1 MTNFYIKEL
10 IVSGKNKQ
18 TSTINFTKGL
28 NIVCGPSNT
37 GKSYIL
43 ECIDYL
49 FGSSEIRF
57 DRNTGYDTFKLIV
70 ATNKG
75 NISFER
81 KIDSNPIEV
90 ISENPLIES
99 RTYIRD
105 GKYDINDVW
114 LKLIGI
120 TEKHRIL
127 RTQGLAKQRLTW
139 RTFQHI
145 FLIKEDD
152 IFIERSPF
160 LSSQNTAKTPALAA
174 IYFLITGEDFSDFD
188 FEKETLLSNAKKKA
202 LEEYIND
209 QLNSIAKRKKALNA
223 IKIQDEKYIQ
233 NEVNKIT
240 QDIQNTEKHI
250 NDAMSNNQIILN
262 NIYVLNEKLA
272 EANTLHNRYN
282 ALKSQYVS
290 DIQRL
295 TFIIEGEFHDH
306 SNDNIS
312 NCPFCDGTIAS
323 PDKQLKYLKASQS
336 ELSRLVIQLN
346 DLKDAEKNLLQDKEN
361 LEIRLKMMNN
371 KRANIEQLIE
381 NELTPK
387 LTKLNEQ
394 LESYKETIQVK
405 NEANIIKQLEK
416 DLIEDLKETV
426 IEEEVIKEIKMK
438 TYYDKNVVN
447 DLELKI
453 SYILKKCMG
462 MNFSSV
468 YFDTDKYDIVINGK
482 AKRFFGKGYRA
493 FFNAILSLSLLEYI
507 KESGKYSPGI
517 LAIDSPILS
526 LKEKNDDVTPDTMK
540 NALFKYFND
549 YQHLDQIIIIE
560 NEIPNIDYSNANIIE
575 FSKDKNKGR
584 YGFLYGIHD

>member
-1 MTNFYIKEL
+1 Y
-10 IVSGKNKQ
+10 
-18 TSTINFTKGL
+18 
-28 NIVCGPSNT
+28 
-37 GKSYIL
+37 
-43 ECIDYL
+43 
-49 FGSSEIRF
+49 
-57 DRNTGYDTFKLIV
+57 RNNGYDTFKLVV

-105 GKYDINDVW
+105 GKYDINEVW
-114 LKLIGI
+114 IKLIGI

-127 RTQGLAKQRLTW
+127 RTQVLAKQRLIW

-145 FLIKEDD
+145 LLIKEDD

-202 LEEYIND
+202 LAEYIND
-209 QLNSIAKRKKALNA
+209 QLNSIAKRKKTLNA
-223 IKIQDEKYIQ
+223 IKKQDERYIK

-250 NDAMSNNQIILN
+250 NETTFNNQIILN
-262 NIYVLNEKLA
+262 NIYALNEKLA

-323 PDKQLKYLKASQS
+323 PD
-336 ELSRLVIQLN
+336 
-346 DLKDAEKNLLQDKEN
+346 
-361 LEIRLKMMNN
+361 
-371 KRANIEQLIE
+371 
-381 NELTPK
+381 
-387 LTKLNEQ
+387 
-394 LESYKETIQVK
+394 
-405 NEANIIKQLEK
+405 
-416 DLIEDLKETV
+416 
-426 IEEEVIKEIKMK
+426 
-438 TYYDKNVVN
+438 
-447 DLELKI
+447 
-453 SYILKKCMG
+453 
-462 MNFSSV
+462 
-468 YFDTDKYDIVINGK
+468 
-482 AKRFFGKGYRA
+482 
-493 FFNAILSLSLLEYI
+493 
-507 KESGKYSPGI
+507 
-517 LAIDSPILS
+517 
-526 LKEKNDDVTPDTMK
+526 
-540 NALFKYFND
+540 
-549 YQHLDQIIIIE
+549 
-560 NEIPNIDYSNANIIE
+560 
-575 FSKDKNKGR
+575 
-584 YGFLYGIHD
+584 